1 MKRIF
6 TLITVLVIS
15 TFGFGQSIAG
25 WNFFGESSPTTSTP
39 DTYDVGLLP
48 GSNTLTRGT
57 GAASSAASNS
67 FRTVGFQNN
76 GIATTNTDYFQF
88 SLAPGSGYTMSLTT
102 INARLSGTNSFS
114 TTPGVSQQF
123 AYSTDGVNFTLIASA
138 VAMIGNGAMAP
149 VDLSTVPAL
158 QNVATGTTITFRFY
172 ASGQTT
178 TGGWGFTSPT
188 NAVADNGLDISG
200 VVLAIA
206 PVKLTTFQ
214 ANTVNNTVNLNWKV
228 AQEVG
233 IKNYEVEKSNDGI
246 TFNKVGTV
254 NATGNPTYNYNDTY
268 SNGISYYK
276 LKINE
281 TNGATSYSATLKIK
295 NNGKAFNLNN
305 IYPTPA
311 TSTLTVNV
319 SSTKNGTV
327 TYTITDINGKIVA
340 NNNLPIVMGTT
351 DNTINVT
358 NLKAGMYYLK
368 LVANGVTIN
377 EKFVK
382 Q

>member
-15 TFGFGQSIAG
+15 TFGFGQSI
-25 WNFFGESSPTTSTP
+25 
-39 DTYDVGLLP
+39 
-48 GSNTLTRGT
+48 
-57 GAASSAASNS
+57 
-67 FRTVGFQNN
+67 
-76 GIATTNTDYFQF
+76 
-88 SLAPGSGYTMSLTT
+88 
-102 INARLSGTNSFS
+102 
-114 TTPGVSQQF
+114 
-123 AYSTDGVNFTLIASA
+123 YSTDF
-138 VAMIGNGAMAP
+138 
-149 VDLSTVPAL
+149 
-158 QNVATGTTITFRFY
+158 GTTI
-172 ASGQTT
+172 SGAAPSPFNPPPTAIDPNITT
-178 TGGWGFTSPT
+178 TGWTGGNIFFGGTTGGAYCNS
-188 NAVADNGLDISG
+188 VSNGNGTYTLTLNVNTGYNIDISSISFQMRRTSTG
-200 VVLAIA
+200 PSTVNVSVNSTPYVVTGAPGNGSFAAISA
-206 PVKLTTFQ
+206 SGSLTGLTGTVTITIVTSGGTGTGQNNRLDDFSVTGLLLLPIKLTSFQ
-214 ANTVNNTVNLNWKV
+214 ANTNNNTVNLNWKV
-228 AQEVG
+228 TQEVG

-254 NATGNPTYNYNDTY
+254 NANGNPTYNYNDIY

-311 TSTLTVNV
+311 TSTLNVNV

-327 TYTITDINGKIVA
+327 TYTITDITGKIVA
-340 NNNLPIVMGTT
+340 NNNLPIVTGTT